1 MAAKFLDQW
10 CKKFLRSKILS
21 HSRKKPKC
29 SSGVVEGLNLKAKLT
44 ARKSFG
50 FRNPEIL
57 IIALYDQLGKLP
69 TPGRPAHSA
78 EEAF

>member
-1 MAAKFLDQW
+1 MAGKFLDQW
-10 CKKFLRSKILS
+10 CTKFLGSKILS
-21 HSRKKPKC
+21 HERKKQKC
-29 SSGVVEGLNLKAKLT
+29 PSGFVEGLNRKAKLT
-44 ARKSFG
+44 ARKFFG

-57 IIALYDQLGKLP
+57 NIALYDQLGKLP